1 MGKGNSVPVFNIHQE
16 GVDLDF
22 SKKDIDRLQAV
33 GEFVYL
39 IKDAPIT
46 KVGGLDIPE
55 PSIKK
60 PNTGIIISVGNLVQD
75 KNIRK
80 GKTAVFSKQVGA
92 EIELFDT
99 EITVLNGNQQIHGVI
114 L

>member
-1 MGKGNSVPVFNIHQE
+1 MKKE
-16 GVDLDF
+16 LDNL
-22 SKKDIDRLQAV
+22 IAV

-60 PNTGIIISVGNLVQD
+60 PNTGKIISVGNLVQD

-99 EITVLNGNQQIHGVI
+99 EITVLNGNQQIHGCY
-114 L
+114 

>member
-1 MGKGNSVPVFNIHQE
+1 MNI
-16 GVDLDF
+16 DNL
-22 SKKDIDRLQAV
+22 IAV

-39 IKDAPIT
+39 IKDAPKT
-46 KVGGLDIPE
+46 KIGGLDMPE

-60 PNTGIIISVGNLVQD
+60 PNTGKIISVGNLVQD

-80 GKTAVFSKQVGA
+80 GRTAVFSKQVGS

-99 EITVLNGNQQIHGVI
+99 EITVLNGNQQIHGCY
-114 L
+114 

>member
-1 MGKGNSVPVFNIHQE
+1 MKNQIENLI
-16 GVDLDF
+16 
-22 SKKDIDRLQAV
+22 AV

-39 IKDAPIT
+39 IKDPPIT

-60 PNTGIIISVGNLVQD
+60 PNTGKIISVGNLVQD

-80 GKTAVFSKQVGA
+80 GKTAIFSKQVGT
-92 EIELFDT
+92 EIEVFDT
-99 EITVLNGNQQIHGVI
+99 EITVLNGNAQIHGCY
-114 L
+114 

>member
-1 MGKGNSVPVFNIHQE
+1 MSIEN
-16 GVDLDF
+16 
-22 SKKDIDRLQAV
+22 LQAV

-39 IKDAPIT
+39 IKDAPVT

-60 PNTGIIISVGNLVQD
+60 PNTGKIISVGNLVQD

-80 GKTAVFSKQVGA
+80 GKVAVFSKQVGN
-92 EIELFDT
+92 EIELFGT
-99 EITVLNGNQQIHGVI
+99 EITVLNGNQQIHGCY
-114 L
+114 

>member
-1 MGKGNSVPVFNIHQE
+1 MKIEETYGSDNYKKLMNEVVNIE
-16 GVDLDF
+16 
-22 SKKDIDRLQAV
+22 KLQAV

-39 IKDAPIT
+39 IKDAPVT
-46 KVGGLDIPE
+46 KKGGLDMPE

-60 PNTGIIISVGNLVQD
+60 PNTGKILSVGNLVQD

-80 GKTAVFSKQVGA
+80 GRTAVFSKQVGG

-99 EITVLNGNQQIHGVI
+99 EITVLNGNQQIHGCY
-114 L
+114 

>member
-1 MGKGNSVPVFNIHQE
+1 M
-16 GVDLDF
+16 
-22 SKKDIDRLQAV
+22 KKELENLFAV

-55 PSIKK
+55 PSLKK
-60 PNTGIIISVGNLVQD
+60 PNTGKIISVGNLVQD

-80 GKTAVFSKQVGA
+80 GKTAVFSKQVGS

-99 EITVLNGNQQIHGVI
+99 EITVLNGNQQIHGI
-114 L
+114 Y

>member
-1 MGKGNSVPVFNIHQE
+1 MSIENLI
-16 GVDLDF
+16 
-22 SKKDIDRLQAV
+22 AV

-55 PSIKK
+55 PSLKK
-60 PNTGIIISVGNLVQD
+60 PNTGKIISVGNLVQD

-80 GKTAVFSKQVGA
+80 GKTAVFSKQVGS

-99 EITVLNGNQQIHGVI
+99 EITVLNGNQQIHGI
-114 L
+114 Y